1 MTTLIV
7 YESFWGNTETV
18 ARAVADGIDGPV
30 EVVDVGKAPSAVPG
44 DVDLLVVGGP
54 THAFGMTRAT
64 TRHDAVNQGG
74 EPSHEE
80 TGIREWLAALTTVPG
95 LDVATFDT
103 RAAAVRRLPGSA
115 ARGAA
120 RTVSHKHLGHVVDSE
135 SFYVEGTP
143 GPLLEGEV
151 ERARAWGRT
160 LRS

>member
-1 MTTLIV
+1 MTTLVV

-18 ARAVADGIDGPV
+18 ARAVADGIAGPV
-30 EVVDVGKAPSAVPG
+30 EVVDVGAAPTALPEG
-44 DVDLLVVGGP
+44 TDLLVVGGP

-64 TRHDAVNQGG
+64 TRHDAINQGG
-74 EPSHEE
+74 AAGHEE
-80 TGIREWLAALTTVPG
+80 AGIREWLATLSPVPG

-103 RAAAVRRLPGSA
+103 RAAMVRRLPGSA

-120 RTVSHKHLGHVVDSE
+120 RTVSHRHLGNVVDTE

-143 GPLLEGEV
+143 GPLLDGEV

>member
-1 MTTLIV
+1 MSTLV
-7 YESFWGNTETV
+7 VFESFWGNTATV
-18 ARAVADGIDGPV
+18 AQAVAEGIAGPV
-30 EVVDVGKAPSAVPG
+30 EVVGVADAPTPLPR

-64 TRHDAVNQGG
+64 TRRDAVKQGG
-74 EPSHEE
+74 ETGHEE
-80 TGIREWLAALTTVPG
+80 AGIREWLAALAPVPG

-120 RTVSHKHLGHVVDSE
+120 RSVSRTHLGRVVDTE
-135 SFYVEGTP
+135 SFYVDDTD
-143 GPLLEGEV
+143 GPLLDGEV